1 MNHSKHTV
9 QTQQNTIASTLFQ
22 AEAWKNAFIKLLPQ
36 HVIKNPV
43 MAIVWLG
50 TLITLVSTILGQS
63 SLVFGLL
70 VTLILFVTVLSANY
84 AEAVA
89 EAKGRGQA
97 SSLRQARQNLTARRI
112 HSKDDMDGVQISA
125 AELNMHDL
133 IEVRA
138 GN

>member
-50 TLITLVSTILGQS
+50 TLITLINTILGQA
-63 SLVFGLL
+63 SLVFGFL
-70 VTLILFVTVLSANY
+70 VTLILFA
-84 AEAVA
+84 
-89 EAKGRGQA
+89 
-97 SSLRQARQNLTARRI
+97 
-112 HSKDDMDGVQISA
+112 
-125 AELNMHDL
+125 
-133 IEVRA
+133 
-138 GN
+138 

>member
-1 MNHSKHTV
+1 
-9 QTQQNTIASTLFQ
+9 
-22 AEAWKNAFIKLLPQ
+22 
-36 HVIKNPV
+36 
-43 MAIVWLG
+43 
-50 TLITLVSTILGQS
+50 ITLVSTILVQS

-70 VTLILFVTVLSANY
+70 VTLILFVTVLFANY
-84 AEAVA
+84 SEAVA

-112 HSKDDMDGVQISA
+112 HSKDDMDWVQISA

-138 GN
+138 GELIPADGEIIQG